1 MGGGLMTVKRSYNA
15 DALRAARGEY
25 VFAADDDAWVAN
37 TKNVM
42 YEKGPDVG
50 LATYDYPGL
59 YTVHWFFKSKG
70 KQALVSA
77 AEMLNDLFTNYGAK
91 AVRGVIHMDNKPSR
105 FLAKYVGFE
114 KISVE
119 EFLDGPNE
127 LMLLYKDRFY
137 QHKDK
142 IWVPSV

>member
-1 MGGGLMTVKRSYNA
+1 MVDGISKVVRTYDA
-15 DALRAARGEY
+15 DALRRARGEY
-25 VFAADDDAWVAN
+25 VFADDDDAWVAN
-37 TKNVM
+37 TQNIM
-42 YEKGPDVG
+42 YEKGDDVG

-59 YTVHWFFKSKG
+59 YTVHWFFKTKG
-70 KQALVSA
+70 KGALVSA
-77 AEMLNDLFTNYGAK
+77 AEMLDDLFTNYGAK
-91 AVRGVIHMDNKPSR
+91 AVRGVIHMDNRPSR

-127 LMLLYKDRFY
+127 LMLLPKDRFY

-142 IWVPSV
+142 ICL